1 LDNLL
6 MKETNNLV
14 MKEQKMIVGCP
25 KEIKAQEY
33 RVGLV
38 PSSVKEYVQHGHKVI
53 METGAGVAINFSDED
68 YIAVGAE
75 IRDTAKEI
83 FDETDMIIKV
93 KEPQAV
99 ECAMLREEQ
108 IIFTYLHLAA
118 NSELAKGLI
127 DSGCVAIAYE
137 TVTGAEGRGLP
148 LLAPMSEIAGRL
160 SIQVGAFN
168 LQKHMGGTGRMI
180 SAVPGI
186 LPAKVLILGGGVSGF
201 NAARMA
207 VGMEADVTILER
219 NHDRLRYLDD
229 YFAGQ
234 AKVVYSV
241 TDFIERTVQSAD
253 LIIGAVLI
261 PGDSAPH
268 LIRKDML
275 KTMMP
280 GTVMVD
286 ISIDQGGCFE
296 SSKATTH
303 NKPTYIIDDVIY
315 YCVANMPGAVPLSST
330 LALNHAVLP
339 YGLVLADKGWK
350 QAVLENKNLRSGL
363 NVLKGKITHE
373 NVARAL
379 DLPCNLQI

>member
-1 LDNLL
+1 
-6 MKETNNLV
+6 
-14 MKEQKMIVGCP
+14 MIVGCP

-38 PSSVKEYVQHGHKVI
+38 PSSVKEYIKHGHKVI
-53 METGAGVAINFSDED
+53 METAAGAGINFFDDD
-68 YIAVGAE
+68 YIAAGAE
-75 IRDTAKEI
+75 IRGTAKEI
-83 FDETDMIIKV
+83 FAEADMIIKV
-93 KEPQAV
+93 KEPQV
-99 ECAMLREEQ
+99 IECAMLREEQ

-118 NSELAKGLI
+118 NPELANGLI

-137 TVTGAEGRGLP
+137 TVTGVDGRGLP

-160 SIQVGAFN
+160 SVQVGAFN

-186 LPAKVLILGGGVSGF
+186 LPAKILILGGGVSGF

-229 YFAGQ
+229 YFAGR
-234 AKVVYSV
+234 AKVIYSV
-241 TDFIERTVQSAD
+241 TDFIERSVKLTD

-261 PGDSAPH
+261 PGASTPH
-268 LIRKDML
+268 LIRKDLL
-275 KTMMP
+275 KKMIP

-296 SSKATTH
+296 TSKATTH
-303 NKPTYIIDDVIY
+303 NDPTYVIEDIVH
-315 YCVANMPGAVPLSST
+315 YCVANMPGAVPLSSA
-330 LALNHAVLP
+330 LALNHAVSP
-339 YGLVLADKGWK
+339 YGLALADNGWK
-350 QAVLENKNLRSGL
+350 QAMLKDKNLRNGL
-363 NVLKGKITHE
+363 NVLKGEITHE
-373 NVARAL
+373 NVANSL
-379 DLPCNLQI
+379 ELPCNLQPLDLVSNTI

>member
-1 LDNLL
+1 ML
-6 MKETNNLV
+6 
-14 MKEQKMIVGCP
+14 VGCP

-38 PSSVKEYVQHGHKVI
+38 PSSVKEYVTHGHKVI
-53 METGAGVAINFSDED
+53 METAAGVGINFSDDD
-68 YIAVGAE
+68 YLAAGAE
-75 IRDTAKEI
+75 IRGTAKEI
-83 FDETDMIIKV
+83 FDEADMIIKV
-93 KEPQAV
+93 KEPQAF
-99 ECAMLREEQ
+99 ECAMLREGQ
-108 IIFTYLHLAA
+108 ILFTYLHLAA
-118 NSELAKGLI
+118 NPEQAKGLI

-137 TVTGAEGRGLP
+137 TVTGANGRGLP

-160 SIQVGAFN
+160 SVQVGAFN

-229 YFAGQ
+229 YFAGR
-234 AKVVYSV
+234 AKIVYSV
-241 TDFIERTVQSAD
+241 TDFIERTVQLTD

-261 PGDSAPH
+261 PGASTPR
-268 LIRKDML
+268 LIRKDLL

-296 SSKATTH
+296 TSKATTH
-303 NKPTYIIDDVIY
+303 NDPTYIIDDVVH
-315 YCVANMPGAVPLSST
+315 YCVANMPGAVPLSS
-330 LALNHAVLP
+330 ALVMNHAVSP
-339 YGLVLADKGWK
+339 YGLALADKGWK
-350 QAVLENKNLRSGL
+350 QAMLEDESLRNGL
-363 NVLKGKITHE
+363 NVLKGEITYE
-373 NVARAL
+373 NVANAL
-379 DLPCNLQI
+379 ELPCNPQPADFASNKIL

>member
-1 LDNLL
+1 ML
-6 MKETNNLV
+6 
-14 MKEQKMIVGCP
+14 VGCP

-38 PSSVKEYVQHGHKVI
+38 PSSVKEYVTHGHKVI
-53 METGAGVAINFSDED
+53 METAAGVGINFSDDD
-68 YIAVGAE
+68 YLAAGAE
-75 IRDTAKEI
+75 IRGTAKEI
-83 FDETDMIIKV
+83 FDEADMIIKV
-93 KEPQAV
+93 KEPQAF
-99 ECAMLREEQ
+99 ECAMLREGQ
-108 IIFTYLHLAA
+108 ILFTYLHLAA
-118 NSELAKGLI
+118 NPEQAKGLI

-137 TVTGAEGRGLP
+137 TVTGANGRGLP

-160 SIQVGAFN
+160 SVQVGAFN

-229 YFAGQ
+229 YFAGR
-234 AKVVYSV
+234 AKIVYSV
-241 TDFIERTVQSAD
+241 TDFIERTVQLTD

-261 PGDSAPH
+261 PGASTPR
-268 LIRKDML
+268 LIRKDIL

-296 SSKATTH
+296 TSKATTH
-303 NKPTYIIDDVIY
+303 NDPTYIIDDVVH
-315 YCVANMPGAVPLSST
+315 YCVANMPGAVPLSS
-330 LALNHAVLP
+330 ALVMNHAVSP
-339 YGLVLADKGWK
+339 YGLALADKGWK
-350 QAVLENKNLRSGL
+350 QAMLEDESLRNGL
-363 NVLKGKITHE
+363 NVLKGEITYE
-373 NVARAL
+373 NVANAL
-379 DLPCNLQI
+379 ELPCNPQPADFASNKIL

>member
-1 LDNLL
+1 ML
-6 MKETNNLV
+6 
-14 MKEQKMIVGCP
+14 IGCP

-38 PSSVKEYVQHGHKVI
+38 PSSVKEYVAHGHKVI
-53 METGAGVAINFSDED
+53 METAAGAGINFSDND
-68 YIAVGAE
+68 YLAAGAE
-75 IRDTAKEI
+75 IRGTAKEI
-83 FDETDMIIKV
+83 FDEADMIIKV

-99 ECAMLREEQ
+99 ECAMLREGQ
-108 IIFTYLHLAA
+108 ILFTYLHLAA
-118 NSELAKGLI
+118 NPEQAKGLI
-127 DSGCVAIAYE
+127 ESGCVAIAYE
-137 TVTGAEGRGLP
+137 TVTGADGKGLP

-160 SIQVGAFN
+160 SVQVGAFN

-207 VGMEADVTILER
+207 AGMEAEVTILER

-229 YFAGQ
+229 YFAGR

-241 TDFIERTVQSAD
+241 TDFIVRAVQQTD

-261 PGDSAPH
+261 PGASTPH
-268 LIRKDML
+268 LIKKDIL

-280 GTVMVD
+280 GTVVVD

-296 SSKATTH
+296 TSKATTH
-303 NKPTYIIDDVIY
+303 SNPTYVIEDVVH
-315 YCVANMPGAVPLSST
+315 YCVANMPGAVPLSSA

-339 YGLVLADKGWK
+339 YGLALADKGWK
-350 QAVLENKNLRSGL
+350 QAILEDESLRNGL
-363 NVLKGKITHE
+363 NVVKGEITYE
-373 NVARAL
+373 NVASAL
-379 DLPCNLQI
+379 ELPYSPYRQI

>member
-1 LDNLL
+1 ML
-6 MKETNNLV
+6 
-14 MKEQKMIVGCP
+14 IGCP
-25 KEIKAQEY
+25 KEIKEQEY

-38 PSSVKEYVQHGHKVI
+38 PSSVKEYVKHGHKVI
-53 METGAGVAINFSDED
+53 METTAGAGINFSDDD
-68 YIAVGAE
+68 YIAAGAE
-75 IRDTAKEI
+75 IRGTAKEI
-83 FDETDMIIKV
+83 FDEADMIIKV
-93 KEPQAV
+93 KEPQAI
-99 ECAMLREEQ
+99 ECAMLRGEQ
-108 IIFTYLHLAA
+108 ILFTYLHLAA
-118 NSELAKGLI
+118 NPELAKGLI

-137 TVTGAEGRGLP
+137 TVTGMDGRGLP

-160 SIQVGAFN
+160 SVQVGAFN

-229 YFAGQ
+229 YFAGR
-234 AKVVYSV
+234 AKVIYSV
-241 TDFIERTVQSAD
+241 TDFIERIVKLTD

-261 PGDSAPH
+261 PGASAPH
-268 LIRKDML
+268 LIRKEIL

-296 SSKATTH
+296 TSKATTH
-303 NKPTYIIDDVIY
+303 NDPTFVIDDVVH
-315 YCVANMPGAVPLSST
+315 YCVANMPGAVPLSSA
-330 LALNHAVLP
+330 LALNHAVSP

-350 QAVLENKNLRSGL
+350 QAMLEDKNLRNGL
-363 NVLKGKITHE
+363 NVLKGEITYE
-373 NVARAL
+373 NVANSL
-379 DLPCNLQI
+379 ELPWNPQPVDLVSNKIQ

>member
-1 LDNLL
+1 ML
-6 MKETNNLV
+6 
-14 MKEQKMIVGCP
+14 VGCP
-25 KEIKAQEY
+25 KEIKEQEY

-38 PSSVKEYVQHGHKVI
+38 PSSVKEYVKHGHKVI
-53 METGAGVAINFSDED
+53 METAAGAGINFSDDD
-68 YIAVGAE
+68 YIAAGAE
-75 IRDTAKEI
+75 IRGTAKEI
-83 FDETDMIIKV
+83 FDEADMIIKV
-93 KEPQAV
+93 KEPQAI

-108 IIFTYLHLAA
+108 ILFTYLHLAA
-118 NSELAKGLI
+118 NPELAKGLI

-137 TVTGAEGRGLP
+137 TVTGMDGRGLP

-160 SIQVGAFN
+160 SVQVGAFN

-229 YFAGQ
+229 YFAGR
-234 AKVVYSV
+234 AKVIYSV
-241 TDFIERTVQSAD
+241 TDFIERIVKLTD

-261 PGDSAPH
+261 PGASAPH
-268 LIRKDML
+268 LIRKDIL

-296 SSKATTH
+296 TSKATTH
-303 NKPTYIIDDVIY
+303 NDPTFVIDDVVH
-315 YCVANMPGAVPLSST
+315 YCVANMPGAVPLSSA
-330 LALNHAVLP
+330 LALNHAVSP

-350 QAVLENKNLRSGL
+350 QAMLEDKNLRNGL
-363 NVLKGKITHE
+363 NVLKGEITYE
-373 NVARAL
+373 NVANSL
-379 DLPCNLQI
+379 ELPWNPQPVDLVSSKIQ

>member
-1 LDNLL
+1 ML
-6 MKETNNLV
+6 
-14 MKEQKMIVGCP
+14 VGCP

-38 PSSVKEYVQHGHKVI
+38 PSSVKEYVTHGHKVI
-53 METGAGVAINFSDED
+53 METAAGVGINFSDDD
-68 YIAVGAE
+68 YLAAGAE
-75 IRDTAKEI
+75 IRGTAKEI
-83 FDETDMIIKV
+83 FDEADMIIKV
-93 KEPQAV
+93 KEPQAF
-99 ECAMLREEQ
+99 ECAMLREGQ
-108 IIFTYLHLAA
+108 ILFTYLHLAA
-118 NSELAKGLI
+118 NPEQAKGLI

-137 TVTGAEGRGLP
+137 TVTGANGRGLP

-160 SIQVGAFN
+160 SVQVGAFN

-229 YFAGQ
+229 YFAGR
-234 AKVVYSV
+234 AKIVYSV
-241 TDFIERTVQSAD
+241 TDFIERTVQLTD

-261 PGDSAPH
+261 PGASTPC
-268 LIRKDML
+268 LIRKDIL

-296 SSKATTH
+296 TSKATTH
-303 NKPTYIIDDVIY
+303 NDPTYIIDDVVH
-315 YCVANMPGAVPLSST
+315 YCVANMPGAVPLSS
-330 LALNHAVLP
+330 ALVMNHAVSP
-339 YGLVLADKGWK
+339 YGLALADKGWK
-350 QAVLENKNLRSGL
+350 QAMLEDESLRNGL
-363 NVLKGKITHE
+363 NVLKGEITYE
-373 NVARAL
+373 NVANAL
-379 DLPCNLQI
+379 ELPCNPQPADFASNKIL

>member
-1 LDNLL
+1 ML
-6 MKETNNLV
+6 
-14 MKEQKMIVGCP
+14 VGCP
-25 KEIKAQEY
+25 KEIKSQEY

-38 PSSVKEYVQHGHKVI
+38 PSSVKEYIKRGHKVI
-53 METGAGVAINFSDED
+53 IETEAGAGINFSDED
-68 YIAVGAE
+68 YLAAGAE
-75 IRDTAKEI
+75 IRGTAKEI
-83 FDETDMIIKV
+83 FDEADMIIKV
-93 KEPQAV
+93 KEPQAI

-108 IIFTYLHLAA
+108 ILFTYLHLAA
-118 NSELAKGLI
+118 SHKQAKGLI

-137 TVTGAEGRGLP
+137 TVTGTDGRGLP

-160 SIQVGAFN
+160 SVQVGAFN

-219 NHDRLRYLDD
+219 NHDRLRFLDD
-229 YFAGQ
+229 YFAGR
-234 AKVVYSV
+234 AKIIYSV
-241 TDFIERTVQSAD
+241 TDFIERTVRLTD

-261 PGDSAPH
+261 PGSSTPR
-268 LIRKDML
+268 LIRKDLL

-296 SSKATTH
+296 TSRATTH
-303 NKPTYIIDDVIY
+303 NNPTYVIDDVIH
-315 YCVANMPGAVPLSST
+315 YCVANMPGAVPLSSA
-330 LALNHAVLP
+330 LALNHAVSP

-350 QAVLENKNLRSGL
+350 LAMLEDKNLRNGL

-373 NVARAL
+373 NVANSL
-379 DLPCNLQI
+379 GLPCNPWPADLTSN

>member
-1 LDNLL
+1 ML
-6 MKETNNLV
+6 
-14 MKEQKMIVGCP
+14 VGCP
-25 KEIKAQEY
+25 KEIKVHEY

-38 PSSVKEYVQHGHKVI
+38 PSSVKEYVTHGHKVI
-53 METGAGVAINFSDED
+53 METAAGVGINFSDDD
-68 YIAVGAE
+68 YFAAGAE
-75 IRDTAKEI
+75 IRGTAKEI
-83 FDETDMIIKV
+83 FDEADLIIKV
-93 KEPQAV
+93 KGPQAD
-99 ECAMLREEQ
+99 ECAMLREGQ
-108 IIFTYLHLAA
+108 ILFTYLHLAA
-118 NSELAKGLI
+118 DSEQAKGLM

-137 TVTGAEGRGLP
+137 TVTGADGRGLP

-160 SIQVGAFN
+160 SVQVGAFN

-201 NAARMA
+201 NAARIA

-229 YFAGQ
+229 YFAGR

-241 TDFIERTVQSAD
+241 TDFIERAVQLTD

-261 PGDSAPH
+261 PGASTPH
-268 LIRKDML
+268 LIRKDIL

-296 SSKATTH
+296 TSKATTH
-303 NKPTYIIDDVIY
+303 NDPTYVIDDVVH
-315 YCVANMPGAVPLSST
+315 YCVANMPGAVPLSSA
-330 LALNHAVLP
+330 LALNHAVSP
-339 YGLVLADKGWK
+339 YGLELADKGWK
-350 QAVLENKNLRSGL
+350 QAILEDESLRNGL
-363 NVLKGKITHE
+363 NVLKGEITYE
-373 NVARAL
+373 NVANAL
-379 DLPCNLQI
+379 ELPCNLQPVDLASNKIL

>member
-1 LDNLL
+1 ML
-6 MKETNNLV
+6 
-14 MKEQKMIVGCP
+14 VGCP
-25 KEIKAQEY
+25 KEIKVHEY

-38 PSSVKEYVQHGHKVI
+38 PSSVKEYVTHGHKVI
-53 METGAGVAINFSDED
+53 METAAGVGINFSDDD
-68 YIAVGAE
+68 YFAAGAE
-75 IRDTAKEI
+75 IRGTAKEI
-83 FDETDMIIKV
+83 FDEADLIIKV
-93 KEPQAV
+93 KGPQAD
-99 ECAMLREEQ
+99 ECAMLREGQ
-108 IIFTYLHLAA
+108 ILFTYLHLAA
-118 NSELAKGLI
+118 DSEQAKGLM

-137 TVTGAEGRGLP
+137 TVTGADGRGLP

-160 SIQVGAFN
+160 SVQVGAFN

-201 NAARMA
+201 NAARIA

-229 YFAGQ
+229 YFAGR

-241 TDFIERTVQSAD
+241 TDFIERAVQLTD

-261 PGDSAPH
+261 PGASTPH
-268 LIRKDML
+268 LIRKDIL

-296 SSKATTH
+296 TSKATTH
-303 NKPTYIIDDVIY
+303 NDPTYVIDDVVH
-315 YCVANMPGAVPLSST
+315 YCVANMPGAVPLSSA

-339 YGLVLADKGWK
+339 YGLELADKGWK
-350 QAVLENKNLRSGL
+350 QAILEDESLRNGL
-363 NVLKGKITHE
+363 NVLKGEITYE
-373 NVARAL
+373 NVANAL
-379 DLPCNLQI
+379 ELPCNLQPVDLASNKIL

>member
-1 LDNLL
+1 ML
-6 MKETNNLV
+6 
-14 MKEQKMIVGCP
+14 VGCP

-38 PSSVKEYVQHGHKVI
+38 PSSVKEYIRLGHIVI
-53 METGAGVAINFSDED
+53 IETGAGVGINFSDDD
-68 YIAVGAE
+68 YLAAGAK
-75 IRDTAKEI
+75 IRGTAKEI
-83 FDETDMIIKV
+83 FDEADMIIKV

-108 IIFTYLHLAA
+108 ILFTYLHLAA
-118 NSELAKGLI
+118 NPELAKGLI

-137 TVTGAEGRGLP
+137 TVTGTDGRGLP

-160 SIQVGAFN
+160 SVQVGAFN

-207 VGMEADVTILER
+207 VGMEANVTILER

-229 YFAGQ
+229 YFAGR

-241 TDFIERTVQSAD
+241 TDFIERTVQSTD

-261 PGDSAPH
+261 PGASAPS
-268 LIRKDML
+268 LIRKEML
-275 KTMMP
+275 KVMMS

-303 NKPTYIIDDVIY
+303 NNPTYVIDNVIH

-339 YGLVLADKGWK
+339 YGLALADKGWK
-350 QAVLENKNLRSGL
+350 QAMLEDKNLRNGL
-363 NVLKGKITHE
+363 NGFK
-373 NVARAL
+373 R
-379 DLPCNLQI
+379 

>member
-1 LDNLL
+1 ML
-6 MKETNNLV
+6 
-14 MKEQKMIVGCP
+14 VGCP

-38 PSSVKEYVQHGHKVI
+38 PSSVKEYIRHGHIVI
-53 METGAGVAINFSDED
+53 IETGAGVGINFSDDD
-68 YIAVGAE
+68 YLAAGAK
-75 IRDTAKEI
+75 IRGTAKEI
-83 FDETDMIIKV
+83 FDEADMIIKV

-108 IIFTYLHLAA
+108 ILFTYLHLAA
-118 NSELAKGLI
+118 NPELAKGLI

-137 TVTGAEGRGLP
+137 TVTGTDGRGLP

-160 SIQVGAFN
+160 SVQVGAFN

-207 VGMEADVTILER
+207 VGMEANVTILER

-229 YFAGQ
+229 YFAGR

-241 TDFIERTVQSAD
+241 TDFIERTVQSTD

-261 PGDSAPH
+261 PGASAPS
-268 LIRKDML
+268 LIRKEML
-275 KTMMP
+275 KVMMS

-303 NKPTYIIDDVIY
+303 NNPTYVIDNVIH

-339 YGLVLADKGWK
+339 YGLALADKGWK
-350 QAVLENKNLRSGL
+350 QAMLEDKNLRNGL
-363 NVLKGKITHE
+363 NVLKGEITYE
-373 NVARAL
+373 NVANSLGLPFNQQPL
-379 DLPCNLQI
+379 DLVSNKTQ

>member
-1 LDNLL
+1 ML
-6 MKETNNLV
+6 
-14 MKEQKMIVGCP
+14 VGCP

-38 PSSVKEYVQHGHKVI
+38 PSSVKEYVTHGHKVI
-53 METGAGVAINFSDED
+53 METAAGVGINFSDDD
-68 YIAVGAE
+68 YLAAGAE
-75 IRDTAKEI
+75 IRGTAKEI
-83 FDETDMIIKV
+83 FDEADMIIKV
-93 KEPQAV
+93 KEPQAF
-99 ECAMLREEQ
+99 ECAMLREGQ
-108 IIFTYLHLAA
+108 ILFTYLHLAA
-118 NSELAKGLI
+118 NPEQAKGLI

-137 TVTGAEGRGLP
+137 TVTGANGRGLP

-160 SIQVGAFN
+160 SVQVGAFN

-229 YFAGQ
+229 YFAGR
-234 AKVVYSV
+234 AKIVYSV
-241 TDFIERTVQSAD
+241 TDFIERTVQLTD

-261 PGDSAPH
+261 PGASTPR
-268 LIRKDML
+268 LIRKDIL

-296 SSKATTH
+296 TSKATTH
-303 NKPTYIIDDVIY
+303 NDPTYLIDDVVH
-315 YCVANMPGAVPLSST
+315 YCVANMPGAVPLSSA
-330 LALNHAVLP
+330 LALNHAVSP
-339 YGLVLADKGWK
+339 YGLELADKGWK
-350 QAVLENKNLRSGL
+350 QAILEDESLRNGL
-363 NVLKGKITHE
+363 NVLKGEITYE
-373 NVARAL
+373 NVANAL
-379 DLPCNLQI
+379 ELPCNPQPVDLASNKIL